1 MSRSKNEIL
10 LAASAFILLAAAIS
24 AAFALRFSPDRAGS
38 IIQYTSSHSG
48 GIDINSA
55 DKEELTALDGIGEKK
70 AENIIGYR
78 EEHGELSVGDNECRR
93 DRRKDLRQNQ
103 KRYLRRMTQ
112 KKREERI

>member
-10 LAASAFILLAAAIS
+10 LAASAFILLAVAIS
-24 AAFALRFSPDRAGS
+24 AAFALRFSPSRAGS
-38 IIQYTSSHSG
+38 IIQYTSSHG
-48 GIDINSA
+48 DGIDINSA

-78 EEHGELSVGDNECRR
+78 EEHGDNECRR

>member
-24 AAFALRFSPDRAGS
+24 AAFALRFSPSRAGS

-55 DKEELTALDGIGEKK
+55 DKEELTALDGIGERKPK
-70 AENIIGYR
+70 I
-78 EEHGELSVGDNECRR
+78 LSATVKNTESLSIRGR
-93 DRRKDLRQNQ
+93 
-103 KRYLRRMTQ
+103 
-112 KKREERI
+112 